1 MRLTHFAGYALPV
14 NNASDDMDIDAR
26 SSLITLPGGAFD
38 MDGSRLVATSNQ
50 VRRSFVIV
58 EDIDDTVDAVVAAL
72 AKGRRIL
79 KGLLRDEGTYRQTW
93 GKTTSVSRRRTAV
106 MAAYQELTVTW
117 DRDYPYWMTT
127 ANEPKYL
134 DNGEVFDDAWVL
146 DAGNKTSITVAASPT
161 AQTINNT
168 GGCTIPKLRIVI
180 VAGTSITDLRI
191 YNKTT
196 SQWIQYNGA
205 LVTGDVVEIQTLSKT
220 VEKNNSDAYSSL
232 AIGSDQVD
240 WLELVTGNNELELTC
255 AAITDTTTVHVYW
268 SEHYL

>member
-1 MRLTHFAGYALPV
+1 MRLTHFGGYALPV
-14 NNASDDMDIDAR
+14 GNAADDRDIDAR
-26 SSLITLPGGAFD
+26 SGLIELTGGAFD
-38 MDGSRLVATSNQ
+38 MDGSLLVPTVN
-50 VRRSFVIV
+50 VVKRTLTIV
-58 EDIDDTVDAVVAAL
+58 DDIENTVDAVVAAL

-93 GKTTSVSRRRTAV
+93 GKMTSVSRRRTAV
-106 MAAYQELTVTW
+106 MAAYQELTITW
-117 DRDYPYWMTT
+117 DRDYPYWLTT

-180 VAGTSITDLRI
+180 VAGTSITDLRV

-220 VEKNNSDAYSSL
+220 VEKNSDDAYSSL
-232 AIGSDQVD
+232 VIGPDQVD
-240 WLELVTGNNELELTC
+240 WLELVTGNNEIEITC
-255 AAITDTTTVHVYW
+255 AAITGTTTVHVYW